1 VIAAAAWVC
10 LLSPLAAVLAIA
22 LGGNRLPRRTAGY
35 LATGSTAVSFVAA
48 VAALIAT
55 LGHTASHRQTVS
67 TAFGLIE
74 TNAFK
79 INLNLLVDPL
89 SLVMMLVVSG
99 VGSLIIAYS
108 IGYMKGED
116 EERRYFAYIAFFV
129 FSMLLLVESANF
141 FLLLVGWGLV
151 GLSSYLLIGF
161 WQERPSAIAAAKKAF
176 IINAVGDSAM
186 ALALFL
192 LIQHTH
198 TLDFGGVF
206 NQAAALGANTWLIN
220 LVAAGL
226 LVGALAKSAQIPL
239 HTWLPD
245 AMEGPT
251 PVSALIHAATMVTA
265 GVYLIVRTHPLFE
278 QAPHVQQ
285 TAAGLGAATLL
296 AAGAIA
302 LVQTDIK
309 RVIAYS
315 TMSQIGYMFLAAGIG
330 AYSAAMFH
338 LVTHAFFKAL
348 LFLAAGVIIHALG
361 GEQDMRKM
369 GGLRKRMPR
378 TYIAMLIGTGALVGI
393 PPLAGFF
400 SKDAILATAVSGGAY
415 GKVLFAAGIA
425 GVLLTALYSF
435 RLIFLVFSG
444 EESELVRKSMA
455 KHRGG
460 EGPRWMMVPV
470 ATLALLAVVGGWIQI
485 AGLWHPFSSFLD
497 AVAPAFG
504 AEPSAAREWLLSAV
518 SLGVVLGGLWI
529 AWAIYSA
536 HSQKAPRTP
545 AVLVEKLY
553 FDRAY
558 DLAFYR
564 PAVWLAQRLGS
575 WFERP
580 VIERS
585 GDEIGLGAL
594 IGGRFSAAIQNGLA
608 RSYVLLVA
616 AGVSVIV
623 LLFLVLR

>member
-10 LLSPLAAVLAIA
+10 LLAPLAGVIAIA
-22 LGGNRLPRRTAGY
+22 LGGNRLSRRAAGY
-35 LATGSTAVSFVAA
+35 LATSSTAVAFAAAIVAFA
-48 VAALIAT
+48 ITLSHAA
-55 LGHTASHRQTVS
+55 GDRQTTT
-67 TAFGLIE
+67 TAFGWIE
-74 TNAFK
+74 THALSVK
-79 INLNLLVDPL
+79 LALLVDPL

-99 VGSLIIAYS
+99 VGTLIVAYS
-108 IGYMKGED
+108 IGYMDGED

-129 FSMLLLVESANF
+129 FSMLLLVEAANF
-141 FLLLVGWGLV
+141 LILLVGWGLV

-161 WQERPSAIAAAKKAF
+161 WQDRPSAIAAAKKAF
-176 IINAVGDSAM
+176 IINAVGDAAM
-186 ALALFL
+186 VLALFL
-192 LIQHTH
+192 LIQHTG
-198 TLDFGGVF
+198 TLDFGAVF
-206 NQAAALGANTWLIN
+206 ARAGLLGTNAWVIN
-220 LVAAGL
+220 IVAAGL
-226 LVGALAKSAQIPL
+226 LVGAIAKSAQIPL

-265 GVYLIVRTHPLFE
+265 GVYLVVRTHPLFE

-285 TAAGLGAATLL
+285 TVAGIGAVTLL
-296 AAGAIA
+296 ATGAIA

-315 TMSQIGYMFLAAGIG
+315 TMSQVGYMFLAAGIG

-348 LFLAAGVIIHALG
+348 LFLAAGVVIHALA

-378 TYIAMLIGTGALVGI
+378 TFIAMLIGAGALAGL

-400 SKDAILATAVSGGAY
+400 SKDAILALAFSGGVY
-415 GKVLFAAGIA
+415 DKMLFAAGLT

-435 RLIFLVFSG
+435 RMLFLVFSG
-444 EESELVRKSMA
+444 EESELARKHLS

-460 EGPRWMMVPV
+460 EGPRWMTWPV
-470 ATLALLAVVGGWIQI
+470 AVLALLALIGGWLQLPG
-485 AGLWHPFSSFLD
+485 AWHLFSDFLGRGATL
-497 AVAPAFG
+497 AVT
-504 AEPSAAREWLLSAV
+504 REWLLSAV
-518 SLGVVLGGLWI
+518 SVAVALGGVWI

-536 HSQKAPRTP
+536 RTQRAPRTP
-545 AVLVEKLY
+545 KALVEKLY
-553 FDRAY
+553 FDRVY
-558 DLAFYR
+558 DLLFYY
-564 PAVWLAQRLGS
+564 PAVSLAHLLGA

-585 GDEIGLGAL
+585 GEEIGAGTLA
-594 IGGRFSAAIQNGLA
+594 GGRLAAAIQNGLA
-608 RSYVLLVA
+608 RTYVLLVA
-616 AGVSVIV
+616 AGVSAIV
-623 LLFLVLR
+623 LFFLVLR